1 MMATTTM
8 TNWGNGWSMNYS
20 EIPSGFLTEVQFTF
34 VNRVLNMVV
43 TMTNGARYFYAN
55 VGVEAMERFAEAD
68 CGIGSF
74 GKAYNK
80 VKAKGYP
87 CVKLPA

>member
-1 MMATTTM
+1 M
-8 TNWGNGWSMNYS
+8 TEWNGGWSITYS

-34 VNRVLNMVV
+34 VNKVLNMVV

-55 VGVEAMERFAEAD
+55 VGVGACVRFAEAEG
-68 CGIGSF
+68 GIGSF

-80 VKAKGYP
+80 VKAKGYS